1 MIADP
6 FAVTEGVVGLYD
18 PPAHRADGVEG
29 VDTVGAA
36 FTVNV
41 TVKLFV
47 VPQPLVAV
55 YLTFLPL
62 SANATVYGTI
72 KLV

>member
-1 MIADP
+1 MEELI
-6 FAVTEGVVGLYD
+6 VVG
-18 PPAHRADGVEG
+18 E
-29 VDTVGAA
+29 VGGEL
-36 FTVNV
+36 TVNV
-41 TVKLFV
+41 TVKLLV